1 MKNIDF
7 KGIEVGIKITDID
20 FKNFMKKAG
29 EKNNI
34 KYDITEDGSIDL
46 TILNMNMNI
55 TRLFRY
61 HYKNSKN
68 ETIYVIQES
77 EASGDDVTFVFYL
90 TNKKIEDKDVKDLLN
105 IYTHLDSQDNQ
116 KSIDKVN
123 QFLG

>member
-20 FKNFMKKAG
+20 FKNFMKKVG

-46 TILNMNMNI
+46 TILNINMNI

-77 EASGDDVTFVFYL
+77 EAAGDDVTFVFYL
-90 TNKKIEDKDVKDLLN
+90 TNKKIEDKDVKDLLEAVEKHFN
-105 IYTHLDSQDNQ
+105 C
-116 KSIDKVN
+116 
-123 QFLG
+123 